1 MTCNVC
7 EVTCREQA
15 PDRRRTIQVQLPD
28 GRYQTLHLIHLVKTI
43 TVAIRITGE
52 NGSYISDPYQITSY
66 ERIVLEVPS
75 NAKVR
80 CDITVSDCFAQLI
93 YLQNQPV
100 SILFSFDSNQ
110 QFLSERDVVVTIK
123 GNQIRPRCEDGV
135 VGDWEEYK
143 EVENFTLKVS
153 EILDWI
159 KTHTKKEIQ
168 IKLNQF
174 NFTSENN
181 KN

>member
-1 MTCNVC
+1 M
-7 EVTCREQA
+7 
-15 PDRRRTIQVQLPD
+15 QLQN
-28 GRYQTLHLIHLVKTI
+28 GTYRTLHLIHLVKTI
-43 TVAIRITGE
+43 TVIIKITGE
-52 NGSYISDPYQITSY
+52 NGSYISEPYQISSY
-66 ERIVLEVPS
+66 ERIALEVPL
-75 NAKVR
+75 NAKVH
-80 CDITVSDCFAQLI
+80 CDITVSDFFAQLI
-93 YLQNQPV
+93 YLRNQPA
-100 SILFSFDSNQ
+100 SIFFSFDLNQ

-135 VGDWEEYK
+135 IGEWGEYK
-143 EVENFTLKVS
+143 GVENFTLKVS
-153 EILDWI
+153 EIQDWI